1 MHLHLHLVYRGNVL
15 TQFRIYEQAFY
26 MFQKFVCLLRL
37 LSLDIMGQS
46 AANIFLFVVV
56 NFNFVIVL
64 EV

>member
-1 MHLHLHLVYRGNVL
+1 
-15 TQFRIYEQAFY
+15 

-37 LSLDIMGQS
+37 LSLDITGQS